1 MCAASL
7 GIMNPR
13 IDFAIIQR
21 DPDFWLLEAQWQDL
35 FQKLSSPNLFLS
47 WEWISTWWRH
57 YGDGKEPFVIL
68 ATENGSPIAIAP
80 FYLEKQ
86 HILKIPV
93 TVLSMMGDGEVCSEY
108 LDMLCIAGEEKRV
121 SEALVS
127 VVFDE
132 RHSWDLMAL
141 DDVISC
147 SELLRSIRSFARSR
161 HLRLVFQESTINPY
175 FEISQ
180 PWSEYFAR
188 FGKKTRKNYR
198 WGLNQIGKEAEIRF
212 IRFPEGSS
220 FNCSEAMDDMMRLH
234 EACWRERGR
243 IGVFKRKRFRQF
255 HKDIAELFS
264 STSMLALFFLYRDD
278 CPVAAEYGFVLD
290 SKFYS
295 YQAGYDPAYKK
306 YGVGNVMQFLT
317 LEYFFDNHFREFD
330 FLRGELAYKD
340 KFADRKRHNA
350 RLLLSRGT
358 LFGNAAF
365 IYRTQRKAIKGAVK
379 KLTPAS
385 IWGELRRY
393 NENKTMQR

>member
-1 MCAASL
+1 MRASSL
-7 GIMNPR
+7 GSMDPI
-13 IDFAIIQR
+13 IDFSIIQG
-21 DPDFWLLEAQWQDL
+21 DSDFWALEAQWEDL
-35 FQKLSSPNLFLS
+35 FQNTSSPNLFLS

-57 YGDGKEPFVIL
+57 YGSDKEPFIVL

-80 FYLEKQ
+80 FYREKQ

-108 LDMLCIAGEEKRV
+108 LDMLCIPGEEKRV

-132 RHSWDLMAL
+132 RHPWDIMVL
-141 DDVISC
+141 DDGISS
-147 SELLRSIRSFARSR
+147 SELLRSIRSHARSR
-161 HLRLVFQESTINPY
+161 HLRLVSQESTINPY

-180 PWSEYFAR
+180 PWSDYFAR

-212 IRFPEGSS
+212 VRFPDGSS
-220 FNCSEAMDDMMRLH
+220 SNCSEAMDEMMRLH

-255 HKDIAELFS
+255 HKDIAERFS
-264 STSMLALFFLYRDD
+264 ATDRLALFFLYRDD
-278 CPVAAEYGFVLD
+278 RPVAAEYGFVLD

-317 LEYFFDNHFREFD
+317 LQYFFDNHFKEID

-340 KFADRKRHNA
+340 KFADQKRHNTS
-350 RLLLSRGT
+350 LFLSRST
-358 LFGNAAF
+358 LLGNAAF
-365 IYRTQRKAIKGAVK
+365 AYRTGRKIIKNVVK
-379 KLTPAS
+379 RLTPAG
-385 IWGELRRY
+385 IWAELRRY
-393 NENKTMQR
+393 NENKTMQG